1 MKTGTY
7 RLAHKS
13 SDGVMTMV
21 SFEDDDSLDTVLENV
36 DTFLS
41 SVGFDL
47 SGEILTVV
55 DLDEEEGCE
64 CCEEE
69 GECDCCEDDE
79 ELCEVDEE
87 E

>member
-1 MKTGTY
+1 MKNGTY
-7 RLAHKS
+7 KLAHKS
-13 SDGVMTMV
+13 SDGVITMV

-69 GECDCCEDDE
+69 GECCEEEGECDCCED
-79 ELCEVDEE
+79 EE